1 MMMQAANCPSLE
13 TVAFLQQIKTSGIV
27 TRNLLH
33 PYWNLTVDIKWIWVY
48 NTLMNLKITR
58 KRRTDRNQVL
68 YFIQDT
74 VTFESYIGLTAVSFA
89 GNVRKTLTRRMQ
101 KHMQR
106 ALTEQKNWGLSCALR
121 ERGAER
127 FIFGVIEIVR
137 GKRPAHSRETELINT
152 LQPALNTFGV
162 K

>member
-1 MMMQAANCPSLE
+1 MGKPKFDN
-13 TVAFLQQIKTSGIV
+13 
-27 TRNLLH
+27 
-33 PYWNLTVDIKWIWVY
+33 KWALVY
-48 NTLMNLKITR
+48 NSSMNSKNVR
-58 KRRTDRNQVL
+58 KRRTDRNQVI

-74 VTFESYIGLTAVSFA
+74 VTLEYYIGLTAMCFA

-106 ALTEQKNWGLSCALR
+106 ALAENKNWGLSRALR

-127 FIFGVIEIVR
+127 FVFGVIEIVR
-137 GKRPAHSRETELINT
+137 GKRPAHARETELINT
-152 LQPALNTFGV
+152 MQPALNTFGV

>member
-1 MMMQAANCPSLE
+1 
-13 TVAFLQQIKTSGIV
+13 
-27 TRNLLH
+27 
-33 PYWNLTVDIKWIWVY
+33 
-48 NTLMNLKITR
+48 MNSQNVR

-68 YFIQDT
+68 YFIQDV
-74 VTFESYIGLTAVSFA
+74 VTEETYIGLTAMSFA

-106 ALTEQKNWGLSCALR
+106 AMTENKDWGLSRALR
-121 ERGAER
+121 ERGAEC
-127 FIFGVIEIVR
+127 FVFGTLEVVR
-137 GKRPAHSRETELINT
+137 GKRPAHARETELINT

>member
-1 MMMQAANCPSLE
+1 MS
-13 TVAFLQQIKTSGIV
+13 
-27 TRNLLH
+27 R
-33 PYWNLTVDIKWIWVY
+33 PYWKLTVDIKWIRVY
-48 NTLMNLKITR
+48 NTLMNLKNVR

-68 YFIQDT
+68 YYIQDV
-74 VTFESYIGLTAVSFA
+74 VTQETYIGLTALSYK
-89 GNVRKTLTRRMQ
+89 GNVFRTLRRRMQ

-106 ALTEQKNWGLSCALR
+106 ALTERKNWGLSCALR

-127 FIFGVIEIVR
+127 FVFGVIEIVR
-137 GKRPAHSRETELINT
+137 GKRPAHERETLLINT

>member
-1 MMMQAANCPSLE
+1 M
-13 TVAFLQQIKTSGIV
+13 
-27 TRNLLH
+27 
-33 PYWNLTVDIKWIWVY
+33 
-48 NTLMNLKITR
+48 LKKQR
-58 KRRTDRNQVL
+58 KRRSDRNQVI
-68 YFIQDT
+68 YYIQDVDT
-74 VTFESYIGLTAVSFA
+74 REYYIGLTAVCYN

-106 ALTEQKNWGLSCALR
+106 AVTESKNWGLSRALR

-127 FIFGVIEIVR
+127 FVFGVIEVVR
-137 GKRPAHSRETELINT
+137 GKKAAHARETELINT